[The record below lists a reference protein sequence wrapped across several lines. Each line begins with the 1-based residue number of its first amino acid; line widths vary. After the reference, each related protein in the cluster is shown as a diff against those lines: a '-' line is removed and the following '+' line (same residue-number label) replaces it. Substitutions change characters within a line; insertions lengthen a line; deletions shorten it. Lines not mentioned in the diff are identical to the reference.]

1 MPLGSRS
8 TLRANT
14 AFQGPK
20 SACVHVRA
28 CVRVCA
34 SKKAQTGTP
43 PHHHT
48 THPFSAA
55 LERRGGSGAC
65 WWSLPAAVSI
75 LLELKPKP
83 TQRCVHV
90 RVCVC
95 VCAPPCVSLC
105 LPSVPCP
112 SVNLSFGAKPRIC
125 THVHS
130 HKTTACAATH
140 DSSRVS
146 NTEECTEQLLN
157 ATNQAGDDEQ

>member
-83 TQRCVHV
+83 TQG
-90 RVCVC
+90 VCM
-95 VCAPPCVSLC
+95 CACVSVSVRLPVSLFVS
-105 LPSVPCP
+105 LPSPVPLSIYL
-112 SVNLSFGAKPRIC
+112 SVQSLAYARMC
-125 THVHS
+125 TVTRLRHVQPL
-130 HKTTACAATH
+130 TTARGFQTQRNAQ
-140 DSSRVS
+140 SSS
-146 NTEECTEQLLN
+146 
-157 ATNQAGDDEQ
+157 